1 MRLMGLASGKAGF
14 GQAKEAVL
22 AVFDDK
28 VHDGIEAN
36 LAGNCGRDIG
46 LRALETAARN

>member
-1 MRLMGLASGKAGF
+1 MALTSVKAGF
-14 GQAKEAVL
+14 SQAKGAVL

-28 VHDGIEAN
+28 VRNGIEAD